1 MDDNKPDLLAV
12 APQLTPDDAR
22 SLLSSF
28 THSQVLSIV
37 QSAALR
43 HPDVLS
49 AFRMNGHP
57 RPDRVS
63 PLLSISLPPLINP
76 RPLVI
81 RCSRGIREDFC
92 PSISAGWISGY
103 CGLKVVFAG
112 VLLVSSSAPFDIVD
126 FCVFRRRRRLRLDF
140 SIQSLGLFS
149 VQVRASVER
158 EREMMY
164 YQFPKFS
171 HQDSLKILDADI
183 QHANSL
189 TLVMRNFGLLCTLY
203 TVGVFVA
210 AELMG
215 FCHSKCK
222 MRCVPSDEIGL
233 QSLGTYPFVFTPM
246 DGLCA
251 QMGNQTFPLSRH
263 GRKATIRDF
272 YAVILPSLQRLHGVL
287 VEWDD
292 CNEENSDMEIT
303 GKIRPECSK
312 GFSSVDLEREDECGI
327 CLEPCTKMVLPNCC
341 HEISCSVP
349 LLSTYFPLYSDNT
362 SHFQPLIK
370 RGSVQK
376 SGQYEA
382 TLQLLSSFT
391 VSLLNL
397 RRDDGSHGLSLSHP
411 LGSSGIVLHDSQ
423 GLSLQPHDLITD
435 RVHSLS
441 HHRAGAGD
449 RSTTDHCRR
458 HLSFTTTGALT
469 GAAPQAIDFLAWSQ
483 CQTLSTGGFGSIVE
497 REEFPEDFNKYLRTE
512 LNWSQLENA
521 VDETHIA
528 GWVFW
533 CRGDNRPPH
542 APQCSILCAL
552 LCLVVGRERASPFR
566 LWWLVVVVDCA
577 RVGFW
582 LVLAGLWWWSFIECI
597 AASVDVEV
605 VLMAVWTG
613 GDIVKG

>member
-12 APQLTPDDAR
+12 APQLTSDDAR

-28 THSQVLSIV
+28 THNQVLSIV
-37 QSAALR
+37 QSATLR

-81 RCSRGIREDFC
+81 RCSRGIREHFC

-126 FCVFRRRRRLRLDF
+126 FCVFRRRRR
-140 SIQSLGLFS
+140 
-149 VQVRASVER
+149 RASAIPSAKCGAR
-158 EREMMY
+158 LQMKLGY
-164 YQFPKFS
+164 NHLAP
-171 HQDSLKILDADI
+171 IL
-183 QHANSL
+183 
-189 TLVMRNFGLLCTLY
+189 
-203 TVGVFVA
+203 
-210 AELMG
+210 
-215 FCHSKCK
+215 
-222 MRCVPSDEIGL
+222 
-233 QSLGTYPFVFTPM
+233 
-246 DGLCA
+246 LCA

-272 YAVILPSLQRLHGVL
+272 YAVILPSLQRLHGDL

-303 GKIRPECSK
+303 GKIRPECSE
-312 GFSSVDLEREDECGI
+312 GFSNVDLEREDECGI
-327 CLEPCTKMVLPNCC
+327 CLLPCTKMVLPNCC
-341 HEISCSVP
+341 HEM
-349 LLSTYFPLYSDNT
+349 
-362 SHFQPLIK
+362 
-370 RGSVQK
+370 QK

-382 TLQLLSSFT
+382 TFQLLSSFT

-397 RRDDGSHGLSLSHP
+397 RRDDGSYGLSLSHP

-423 GLSLQPHDLITD
+423 GLSLPPHDLITD

-441 HHRAGAGD
+441 HHRAGADD

-469 GAAPQAIDFLAWSQ
+469 GAAPQAIDFLAWSR
-483 CQTLSTGGFGSIVE
+483 CRTLSTGGFGSIVE

-512 LNWSQLENA
+512 LNWSRLENT

-542 APQCSILCAL
+542 APQVEAIWILSSL
-552 LCLVVGRERASPFR
+552 EYFVFPIICLVSPLFPFIY
-566 LWWLVVVVDCA
+566 LWEKMDSLHSNIRDWKA
-577 RVGFW
+577 
-582 LVLAGLWWWSFIECI
+582 
-597 AASVDVEV
+597 
-605 VLMAVWTG
+605 TG
-613 GDIVKG
+613 GGLFYCRTKLDIELEGDRGDCKEAGGSKSGLLTVKK

>member
-189 TLVMRNFGLLCTLY
+189 ASAIPSAKCGACLQMKLGYNHLAPILLYLLQWMDCSCTCLLARYLNLSHVLVYKRLYCHLFSGSMASWSSGMIVMRKILTWRLLERSGPNAVKGFPVLIWREKMNVGFAWSPAPKWFCPTAVMKCVSTANVIDIIPVIIGLLKNAQ
-203 TVGVFVA
+203 VA
-210 AELMG
+210 ERYNTDEVLM
-215 FCHSKCK
+215 
-222 MRCVPSDEIGL
+222 
-233 QSLGTYPFVFTPM
+233 
-246 DGLCA
+246 
-251 QMGNQTFPLSRH
+251 
-263 GRKATIRDF
+263 
-272 YAVILPSLQRLHGVL
+272 
-287 VEWDD
+287 
-292 CNEENSDMEIT
+292 
-303 GKIRPECSK
+303 
-312 GFSSVDLEREDECGI
+312 
-327 CLEPCTKMVLPNCC
+327 
-341 HEISCSVP
+341 
-349 LLSTYFPLYSDNT
+349 
-362 SHFQPLIK
+362 
-370 RGSVQK
+370 QK

>member
-12 APQLTPDDAR
+12 APQLTPDDTR

-57 RPDRVS
+57 RPDRVC
-63 PLLSISLPPLINP
+63 PLLSISLPPLVNP

-81 RCSRGIREDFC
+81 RCSRGIREDFS
-92 PSISAGWISGY
+92 PSISTGWISGY

-126 FCVFRRRRRLRLDF
+126 FCVFRRRRRRLRLDF

-164 YQFPKFS
+164 YRFPKFS

-183 QHANSL
+183 QHANGLASAIPSAKCGACL
-189 TLVMRNFGLLCTLY
+189 QMKLGYNHLAPILLYLLQWMDCSCTCLLARYLNLSHVLVY
-203 TVGVFVA
+203 KV
-210 AELMG
+210 
-215 FCHSKCK
+215 
-222 MRCVPSDEIGL
+222 
-233 QSLGTYPFVFTPM
+233 
-246 DGLCA
+246 
-251 QMGNQTFPLSRH
+251 
-263 GRKATIRDF
+263 
-272 YAVILPSLQRLHGVL
+272 AVILPSLQRLHGVL

-292 CNEENSDMEIT
+292 CNDENSDMEIT

-341 HEISCSVP
+341 HEM
-349 LLSTYFPLYSDNT
+349 
-362 SHFQPLIK
+362 
-370 RGSVQK
+370 QK

-441 HHRAGAGD
+441 HHRVGAGD
-449 RSTTDHCRR
+449 RSTADRCRR

-469 GAAPQAIDFLAWSQ
+469 GAAPQAIDFLAWSR
-483 CQTLSTGGFGSIVE
+483 CRTLSTGGFGSIVE
-497 REEFPEDFNKYLRTE
+497 RGEFPEDFNKYLRTE

-542 APQCSILCAL
+542 APQISQNTSYYVVNYGCISIQFYWMYRRDFSGA
-552 LCLVVGRERASPFR
+552 
-566 LWWLVVVVDCA
+566 
-577 RVGFW
+577 
-582 LVLAGLWWWSFIECI
+582 
-597 AASVDVEV
+597 
-605 VLMAVWTG
+605 
-613 GDIVKG
+613 

>member
-189 TLVMRNFGLLCTLY
+189 ASAIPSAKCGVHRWETKHFHFPGMEGRQLLGTSMRLYCHLFSGSMASWSSGMIVMRKILTWRLLERS
-203 TVGVFVA
+203 G
-210 AELMG
+210 
-215 FCHSKCK
+215 
-222 MRCVPSDEIGL
+222 P
-233 QSLGTYPFVFTPM
+233 
-246 DGLCA
+246 
-251 QMGNQTFPLSRH
+251 N
-263 GRKATIRDF
+263 
-272 YAVILPSLQRLHGVL
+272 AV
-287 VEWDD
+287 
-292 CNEENSDMEIT
+292 
-303 GKIRPECSK
+303 K
-312 GFSSVDLEREDECGI
+312 GFPVLIWRE
-327 CLEPCTKMVLPNCC
+327 KMNVGFAWSPAPKWFCPTAVMKC
-341 HEISCSVP
+341 V
-349 LLSTYFPLYSDNT
+349 STANVIGYAKFANWIIRSFRP
-362 SHFQPLIK
+362 
-370 RGSVQK
+370 RQK

>member
-189 TLVMRNFGLLCTLY
+189 ASAIPSAKCGACLQMKLGYNHLAPILLYLLQWMDCSCTCLLARY
-203 TVGVFVA
+203 
-210 AELMG
+210 L
-215 FCHSKCK
+215 
-222 MRCVPSDEIGL
+222 
-233 QSLGTYPFVFTPM
+233 
-246 DGLCA
+246 
-251 QMGNQTFPLSRH
+251 NLSH
-263 GRKATIRDF
+263 
-272 YAVILPSLQRLHGVL
+272 VL
-287 VEWDD
+287 VY
-292 CNEENSDMEIT
+292 
-303 GKIRPECSK
+303 K
-312 GFSSVDLEREDECGI
+312 
-327 CLEPCTKMVLPNCC
+327 
-341 HEISCSVP
+341 
-349 LLSTYFPLYSDNT
+349 
-362 SHFQPLIK
+362 
-370 RGSVQK
+370 
-376 SGQYEA
+376 
-382 TLQLLSSFT
+382 
-391 VSLLNL
+391 
-397 RRDDGSHGLSLSHP
+397 
-411 LGSSGIVLHDSQ
+411 
-423 GLSLQPHDLITD
+423 
-435 RVHSLS
+435 
-441 HHRAGAGD
+441 
-449 RSTTDHCRR
+449 
-458 HLSFTTTGALT
+458 
-469 GAAPQAIDFLAWSQ
+469 
-483 CQTLSTGGFGSIVE
+483 
-497 REEFPEDFNKYLRTE
+497 
-512 LNWSQLENA
+512 
-521 VDETHIA
+521 
-528 GWVFW
+528 
-533 CRGDNRPPH
+533 
-542 APQCSILCAL
+542 
-552 LCLVVGRERASPFR
+552 VGY
-566 LWWLVVVVDCA
+566 
-577 RVGFW
+577 
-582 LVLAGLWWWSFIECI
+582 
-597 AASVDVEV
+597 
-605 VLMAVWTG
+605 
-613 GDIVKG
+613 